1 MKEDDESQ
9 VTMGGKKKSNG
20 HKANCT
26 CPICV
31 NMKGSKKANGH
42 KANCKCS
49 ICKNMKGGSMS
60 PFNPA
65 NFVGGKKANGHK
77 ATCKCPICVNMK
89 HQKASKKNRR
99 VKRSKR
105 TRRGG
110 RMIPPSVTPTE
121 VEAGDDY
128 AMIPPDNN
136 NVAPDMDD
144 SFDEGN
150 LAGMNDVQDDE
161 RQPGDNANVGNRLFG
176 DDDNDDPAQGGKKK
190 RKSNGHKAN
199 CKCPICKNMKMK
211 KGGAADDDSSDSD
224 SDSSSN
230 SDSSSDS
237 DSDTTTDAA
246 MGGGKKKRK
255 GNGHKANCKC
265 PICKNMK
272 KGGVKSPY
280 PDQDPD
286 NVPTDPRQANGAL
299 VEAEMGQSKF
309 GKENTKPEQTTS
321 TSTKAK
327 VDFGGSRRRRKSRKT
342 RKSRNTRKI
351 RRRR

>member
-1 MKEDDESQ
+1 MSDDSSNIITPEEK
-9 VTMGGKKKSNG
+9 TGGKKKSNG
-20 HKANCT
+20 HKA
-26 CPICV
+26 I
-31 NMKGSKKANGH
+31 
-42 KANCKCS
+42 CKCP
-49 ICKNMKGGSMS
+49 ICKNMKMKKGGSMATLR
-60 PFNPA
+60 PA

-77 ATCKCPICVNMK
+77 GTCKCPICVNMK

-110 RMIPPSVTPTE
+110 AMIPPSDTPTE

-136 NVAPDMDD
+136 NNVAPDMDD
-144 SFDEGN
+144 SFDEED
-150 LAGMNDVQDDE
+150 LANMNDVRDDEE

-176 DDDNDDPAQGGKKK
+176 DDDDNDDPAQGGKKK

-211 KGGAADDDSSDSD
+211 RGGALDDPSDSD
-224 SDSSSN
+224 

-237 DSDTTTDAA
+237 DSDAA
-246 MGGGKKKRK
+246 IGGGKKKRK
-255 GNGHKANCKC
+255 GNGHKATCKC

-280 PDQDPD
+280 PEKDPD
-286 NVPTDPRQANGAL
+286 NKQPDHRQAHGAL
-299 VEAEMGQSKF
+299 VEAEMGESKF
-309 GKENTKPEQTTS
+309 GKEEKEKEKEKEKTIAKNKPEI
-321 TSTKAK
+321 
-327 VDFGGSRRRRKSRKT
+327 GGSRRRRKT
-342 RKSRNTRKI
+342 RKSRKSRKI